1 MTIEKFTEKDI
12 KEAVEL
18 AYPVWGLEHSQNGGK
33 EFGMLMCEYIIRY
46 GWYGEKYALKVVE
59 NGKMLGCILAGNIK
73 QKINYNEWLDTMLPS
88 LTESQKKEALAL
100 RSYFVHTSP
109 KVHQYM
115 NPDEDL
121 YLSFFISSAK
131 GCGKILLNEMIKI
144 TSADSYKNMYL
155 WTDSSCNHEY
165 YAHNKFILVSE
176 FKNREWDASN
186 DSYLTYIYK
195 KSI

>member
-1 MTIEKFTEKDI
+1 MTIEQFTEKDI
-12 KEAVEL
+12 QEAVEL
-18 AYPVWGLEHSQNGGK
+18 AYPVWGEEHASNGGK
-33 EFGMLMCEYIIRY
+33 EFGKLMCEYIIRY
-46 GWYGEKYALKVVE
+46 GWYGEKYAL
-59 NGKMLGCILAGNIK
+59 
-73 QKINYNEWLDTMLPS
+73 TMLPS
-88 LTESQKKEALAL
+88 LTESQREEALAL

-131 GCGKILLNEMIKI
+131 GCGKILLNEMMKI
-144 TSADSYKNMYL
+144 TSADGYKNMYL

-165 YAHNKFILVSE
+165 YDRNKFTLVSE
-176 FKNREWDASN
+176 FKNDDWDATN

-195 KSI
+195 KTI